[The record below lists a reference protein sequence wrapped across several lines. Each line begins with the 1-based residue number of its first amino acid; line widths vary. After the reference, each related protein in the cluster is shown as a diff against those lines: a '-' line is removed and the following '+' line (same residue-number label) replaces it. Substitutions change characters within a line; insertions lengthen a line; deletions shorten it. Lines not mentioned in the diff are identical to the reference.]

1 MAVQKR
7 VRSGKTRWVARYRD
21 PAGKEHSRTFET
33 RREATLF
40 LAEQEHAIHAGTW
53 VNPTTAATTIGA
65 LAAGWEQQAR
75 PGGTRNARRALRRN
89 LGALEHMP
97 ADKLPTPLV
106 RQWVGQLRDGRPW
119 IDGDDGLGV
128 ASVASLLQQLKAM
141 LNQAVADQVIVRNPA
156 AGVQAP
162 RPRTAVTWADIPT
175 ADEVR
180 LLETTAR
187 EGMTSGQRR
196 ELAERQ
202 GGKPM
207 ERYRAIHPNPDLA
220 VAIRLGAATGMRA
233 GELCGLTWDA
243 VDLDTGRVSVWRQA
257 ATGGGLR
264 ELKTGETGH
273 RTVTVDAAT
282 VEVLAAHRRHRPFS
296 QRVVCRADGSPAT
309 PQWLGGQ
316 VARLRAVLGLRDALN
331 VKSLRHFHA
340 TSLLRAGVPVKT
352 VQARLGHSTAVMT
365 LQVYAHFVP
374 DDDARAADAIAG
386 VLAGAGQLRDGDGKL
401 RSVE

>member
-1 MAVQKR
+1 
-7 VRSGKTRWVARYRD
+7 
-21 PAGKEHSRTFET
+21 
-33 RREATLF
+33 
-40 LAEQEHAIHAGTW
+40 
-53 VNPTTAATTIGA
+53 
-65 LAAGWEQQAR
+65 
-75 PGGTRNARRALRRN
+75 
-89 LGALEHMP
+89 MP
-97 ADKLPTPLV
+97 ADKLPTPMV

-119 IDGDDGLGV
+119 IDADEGLGV

-156 AGVQAP
+156 ARVQVP

-220 VAIRLGAATGMRA
+220 VTIRLGAATGMRA

-243 VDLDTGRVSVWRQA
+243 VDLDSGRVSVWRQA

-273 RTVTVDAAT
+273 RTVTVDPDT

-296 QRVVCRADGSPAT
+296 QRVVCRSDGSPAT

-331 VKSLRHFHA
+331 IKSLRHFHA

-386 VLAGAGQLRDGDGKL
+386 VLAGAGQLRDGGEKL

>member
-7 VRSGKTRWVARYRD
+7 VRNGKTRWVARYRD

-119 IDGDDGLGV
+119 IVGDEGLGV

-156 AGVQAP
+156 ARVQAP

-180 LLETTAR
+180 LLEGTAM
-187 EGMTSGQRR
+187 EGVTGARR
-196 ELAERQ
+196 RALAEH
-202 GGKPM
+202 GGKQM
-207 ERYRAIHPNPDLA
+207 ERYRSIHPNPDLA

-243 VDLDTGRVSVWRQA
+243 VDLDSGRVSVWRQA
-257 ATGGGLR
+257 ETGGGLR

-273 RTVTVDAAT
+273 RTVTVDPAT
-282 VEVLAAHRRHRPFS
+282 VEVLEAHRRHRPFS

-309 PQWLGGQ
+309 PQWLGAQ
-316 VARLRAVLGLRDALN
+316 IARLRSALGLRDALN

-374 DDDARAADAIAG
+374 DDDARAADAIGG
-386 VLAGAGQLRDGDGKL
+386 VLAGAGQLRDGAGKL